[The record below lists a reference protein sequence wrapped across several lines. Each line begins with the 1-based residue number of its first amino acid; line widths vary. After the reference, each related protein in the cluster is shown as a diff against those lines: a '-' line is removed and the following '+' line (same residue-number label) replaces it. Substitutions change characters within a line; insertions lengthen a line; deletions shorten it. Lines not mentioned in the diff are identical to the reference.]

1 VLFLFTDEFISAPV
15 GWRKVVFHSLWNFLE
30 ESSLTV
36 SSGAFTSVC
45 VLQESRE
52 NLRTK
57 LNEELYDYIVEENKG
72 NMSHNNV
79 KASLPDHN

>member
-1 VLFLFTDEFISAPV
+1 M
-15 GWRKVVFHSLWNFLE
+15 FHSLWNFLE